1 MHLQSGLLMA
11 PSQGAASPV
20 GSLITMGLIFVIFY
34 WLLIR
39 PQQKERQR
47 HQALVAGLKKGDE
60 VVTVGGV
67 IGTVVHIEAD
77 RITIRS
83 GENTRLVVER
93 GKVGGLL
100 SGGSTAATPPA
111 S

>member
-1 MHLQSGLLMA
+1 MYALSGLLMA
-11 PSQGAASPV
+11 PSEGGPSPV
-20 GSLITMGLIFVIFY
+20 GSLVTMGLIFVIFY

-60 VVTVGGV
+60 VVTLGGV
-67 IGTVVHIEAD
+67 IGTVVHIEGD

-83 GENTRLVVER
+83 AENTRLVVER

-100 SGGSTAATPPA
+100 SGGSSATPPA
-111 S
+111 AS